1 MKLTKTLTFLIA
13 LILSLQTSASNT
25 TIKKGENITM
35 VASYYM
41 SSLWTDIAEI
51 NMEVTE
57 VNTKKRPLFRLKCTA
72 STYKEW
78 DSFFKVRDLY
88 QSWVDQET
96 IKPYI
101 FKRNIDEGGYTKN
114 IKYIFKRNTQ
124 TVNSTTQRR
133 NKTPQKASVKITDDT
148 FDLVSVLYKVR
159 NTDFAKMKT
168 GDKREI
174 TVIVDNK
181 LETIVIKYKGL
192 EKMSVGKIKNRQ
204 CHKIGVSVKNEKLL
218 KTKDTNNMWLT
229 ADDKKIPVLI
239 KAKIP
244 VGSIQIRLKNIQGI

>member
-1 MKLTKTLTFLIA
+1 
-13 LILSLQTSASNT
+13 
-25 TIKKGENITM
+25 
-35 VASYYM
+35 
-41 SSLWTDIAEI
+41 
-51 NMEVTE
+51 
-57 VNTKKRPLFRLKCTA
+57 
-72 STYKEW
+72 
-78 DSFFKVRDLY
+78 
-88 QSWVDQET
+88 
-96 IKPYI
+96 
-101 FKRNIDEGGYTKN
+101 
-114 IKYIFKRNTQ
+114 
-124 TVNSTTQRR
+124 
-133 NKTPQKASVKITDDT
+133 
-148 FDLVSVLYKVR
+148 
-159 NTDFAKMKT
+159 MKT

-218 KTKDTNNMWLT
+218 KTKDTNNIWLT